1 MKHTLAL
8 LLMSTALLTA
18 CYDTEFDT
26 GGFAVPSLITF
37 EGGFETNDNPLLR
50 NKLTYTAIDDVIITV
65 NATNVDALQAT
76 AVGESGTTDLGMVA
90 ISNEQGTL
98 NTSWSELEGVDHI
111 AFTGAP
117 DSDQPYTKS
126 LEIIQTSP
134 FTLNYQVDGV
144 AFTTPSEVYNDSTFT
159 VYYELATANTPIQ
172 SVEFLQRVGSTGEY
186 VSLNTKTVNAT
197 TEAPQSFVVDI
208 PSEQTLALDSTFSVK
223 AIVTG
228 SNGLTYEQNIAVTN
242 LAIDLPSR
250 GQLALRTDNDGAFS
264 FAALDTGS
272 FTDAQADIRL
282 VTNES
287 DGTLTLEA
295 DPASNTTFVLSNDFT
310 IKEATYQSVRDAFA
324 QGTAITTINDLANIP
339 TKTVIL
345 VKIGSQSGASQY
357 AALQLNSLTRTLKGG
372 EIVVDYRARI

>member
-8 LLMSTALLTA
+8 LLMSITLLTA

-37 EGGFETNDNPLLR
+37 EGGFETNDDPLLR

-65 NATNVDALQAT
+65 NATNVDALRAT
-76 AVGESGTTDLGMVA
+76 AVGEGGSTDLGMVT
-90 ISNEQGTL
+90 ISNGQGTL
-98 NTSWSELEGVDHI
+98 NTSWSQLEGVDHI
-111 AFTGAP
+111 DFTGAP
-117 DSDQPYTKS
+117 DSNQPYTKS
-126 LEIIQTSP
+126 LEIIQASP
-134 FTLNYQVDGV
+134 LILNYQADGV

-172 SVEFLQRVGSTGEY
+172 SVEFLQRVGATGEY
-186 VSLNTKTVNAT
+186 TLLSTETVNAT
-197 TEAPQSFVVDI
+197 TEAQQSFTVDI
-208 PSEQTLALDSTFSVK
+208 PSEETLALDSPFSVK

-250 GQLALRTDNDGAFS
+250 GQFALRTDNDDAFS

-272 FTDAQADIRL
+272 FTGAQADIRL

-295 DPASNTTFVLSNDFT
+295 DPASNTTFVLSDDFDV
-310 IKEATYQSVRDAFA
+310 KEATYQSVRDAFA
-324 QGTAITTINDLANIP
+324 QGAPITTIDDLANVP
-339 TKTVIL
+339 TEAVIL

-357 AALQLNSLTRTLKGG
+357 ATLQLNALTRTLEGG